1 MRRVAAASAKIIMI
15 FPPATQVFCPAK
27 PSDRSHFP
35 KISLICQPPEQRV
48 SYSIKSFTFSFFPPI
63 IYVTTFTANGEPIVS
78 FLIAMAGK
86 GGTGK
91 TTVAGMLLRYL
102 LERGKKPV
110 LAVDA
115 DANSNLNE
123 VLGIEVDSSVGAA
136 REEMKKGGG
145 MVDMTKDQLIE
156 MRINQCLVEADGFDL
171 IAMGQPEGPGCY
183 CAANNLV
190 ARFMEVLSKNYP
202 YILMDNEAGMEHMS
216 RLTTNKVDLLVL
228 VSDPSWRGIQAA
240 RRLKDLAQALKVV
253 VGRPVLIV
261 NRVTNGLSPKTTEE
275 IATQG
280 LELAGLIPED
290 PQLAEFD
297 SQGRPTFTLPA
308 DSPALKGAYAIF
320 DRLLT

>member
-1 MRRVAAASAKIIMI
+1 
-15 FPPATQVFCPAK
+15 
-27 PSDRSHFP
+27 
-35 KISLICQPPEQRV
+35 
-48 SYSIKSFTFSFFPPI
+48 
-63 IYVTTFTANGEPIVS
+63 VS

-102 LERGKKPV
+102 VEHGKKPV

-115 DANSNLNE
+115 DANANLNE
-123 VLGIEVDSSVGAA
+123 VLGLEVDGTVGAA
-136 REEMKKGGG
+136 REEMKKGSD

-190 ARFMEVLSKNYP
+190 AHFMDVLAKNYP

-216 RLTTNKVDLLVL
+216 RLTTNKVDLLLL

-240 RRLKDLAQALKVV
+240 RRLQDLAQSLK
-253 VGRPVLIV
+253 I
-261 NRVTNGLSPKTTEE
+261 NRATNGLSPRTSEE

-320 DRLLT
+320 DRLFT